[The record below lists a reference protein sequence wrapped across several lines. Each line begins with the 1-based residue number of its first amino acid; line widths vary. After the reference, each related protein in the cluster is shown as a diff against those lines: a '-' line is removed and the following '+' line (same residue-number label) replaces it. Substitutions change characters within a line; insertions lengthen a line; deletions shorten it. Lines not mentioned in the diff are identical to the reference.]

1 MAEPDHKGKKFALGA
16 AVAAVG
22 GYVAGVL
29 TAPKSGKETR
39 ADIRKAASESM
50 SEAEKQL
57 KSLHTQMNDLLDQ
70 AKEQAE
76 QLKGRTRHEYDT
88 LIEKTQAA
96 KERTR
101 ELLSTLH
108 EDVAEDKELQQAI
121 KDADKAIE
129 HLKTFLKKKTS

>member
-1 MAEPDHKGKKFALGA
+1 MADEDNKGKKFAIGA

-39 ADIRKAASESM
+39 EDIKKATRDTV

-57 KSLHTQMNDLLDQ
+57 KALHTQMNDLIEQ
-70 AKEQAE
+70 AKTQAE
-76 QLKGRTRHEYDT
+76 QLKGRTRHEYEA

-121 KDADKAIE
+121 KDADKAID
-129 HLKTFLKKKTS
+129 HLKTFLKKKAS